1 MFYEDTHAVFL
12 QVKISQKIIITAQN
26 TRIWQQK
33 WRWPRF
39 LTLGSLSVE
48 QIKKKKE
55 ILPANKNLFYEKHVA
70 VRPSY
75 NL

>member
-1 MFYEDTHAVFL
+1 MTMA
-12 QVKISQKIIITAQN
+12 KI
-26 TRIWQQK
+26 
-33 WRWPRF
+33 

>member
-1 MFYEDTHAVFL
+1 MTMA
-12 QVKISQKIIITAQN
+12 KILN
-26 TRIWQQK
+26 
-33 WRWPRF
+33 
-39 LTLGSLSVE
+39 LGSLSVE